1 MKNILYILILNFLYG
16 SVVAQMPGSGISL
29 ESNVLDGVYIQEHI
43 PTKRVVSY
51 THLREADVMWAKR
64 VWRVID
70 LKEKMNHKL
79 YYPLTPQNDRISL
92 WDVIRYGVLTENRL
106 TVYSLNKLDLD
117 DKFRFPVLPT
127 NGNVND
133 EEFKKELNSYFG
145 NTTSEQVVLYNEE
158 SGEDE
163 PQYTTDANG
172 DEIPSMKDTTIFY
185 KSQDIIQYHLKED
198 WFFDKQRSVLDVR
211 IIGISPCI
219 IGYDQMSGDIVG
231 IQNLFWLYFPECRY
245 VFQNFYVFNDA
256 NDSQKMSFDDL
267 FWKREFSSYIN
278 KESNVFDRAIS
289 PNWDGLDALL
299 ESERIRTEMF
309 TFEHDLWHF

>member
-1 MKNILYILILNFLYG
+1 MKKILYILSLNLIF
-16 SVVAQMPGSGISL
+16 SSIVAQLPGSGISL

-92 WDVIRYGVLTENRL
+92 FDVIKYGALTEGSL
-106 TVYSLNKLDLD
+106 TVYSLKGLELD
-117 DKFRFPVLPT
+117 DKFRFPVKPQ
-127 NGNVND
+127 NGNIND
-133 EEFKKELNSYFG
+133 AEFKKELEGYFG
-145 NTTSEQVVLYNEE
+145 VLKQNPVLVFNEE
-158 SGEDE
+158 TQEEEEVLDE
-163 PQYTTDANG
+163 FDNPVT
-172 DEIPSMKDTTIFY
+172 KDTTVFY
-185 KSQDIIQYHLKED
+185 ASNEIVQYHLKED

-211 IIGISPCI
+211 IIGISPVI
-219 IGYDQMSGDIVG
+219 IARDPVSDAIVG
-231 IQNLFWLYFPECRY
+231 LQNLFWLYFPECRY
-245 VFQNFYVFNDA
+245 VFQNFFVFNDA
-256 NDSQKMSFDDL
+256 NDSQRMSFDDL
-267 FWKREFSSYIN
+267 FWKREFSSYIK
-278 KESNVFDRAIS
+278 KESNVFDREIS